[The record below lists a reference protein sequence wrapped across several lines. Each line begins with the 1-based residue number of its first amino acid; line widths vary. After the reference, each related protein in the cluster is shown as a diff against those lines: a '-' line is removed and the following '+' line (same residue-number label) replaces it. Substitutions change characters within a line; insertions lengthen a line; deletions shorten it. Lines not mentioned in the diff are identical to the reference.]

1 MVKVNPQ
8 SPVILITGGSSG
20 IGEATAR
27 LFAGEGY
34 RVVLAARRYERLQAL
49 AQEIQDA
56 GGQALAVETDVS
68 QLASIR
74 NLVDATLAHYGQI
87 DILFNNAGFGRLN
100 WLEKLDPVDDIETV
114 IKTNLTGLIQ
124 TTWTVLPHMIQRRS
138 GHIINMVSIAG
149 LVATPTYTIYAA
161 SKFGGRGF
169 TDSLRREVG
178 VWGIR
183 VSGIYPG
190 AVYTEFPEHAGI
202 NRKTGITT
210 PPFLVLNSETVARAV
225 FSLVRRPRRML
236 VIPWPMKI
244 GWWFASLFP
253 WISDRIFE
261 WSFVRPERKGP

>member
-124 TTWTVLPHMIQRRS
+124 TTWTVLPHMI
-138 GHIINMVSIAG
+138 
-149 LVATPTYTIYAA
+149 
-161 SKFGGRGF
+161 
-169 TDSLRREVG
+169 
-178 VWGIR
+178 
-183 VSGIYPG
+183 
-190 AVYTEFPEHAGI
+190 
-202 NRKTGITT
+202 
-210 PPFLVLNSETVARAV
+210 
-225 FSLVRRPRRML
+225 
-236 VIPWPMKI
+236 
-244 GWWFASLFP
+244 
-253 WISDRIFE
+253 
-261 WSFVRPERKGP
+261 